1 MPSGAR
7 WALVVVT
14 GALSILFGVA
24 LVQRFSSPAAVDKT
38 TAKKAVE
45 TSSSAETGRSVSG
58 TAEAGSPGVSDRS
71 RATPADTG
79 ALRKIL
85 LQYRNSRPF
94 QVELIGD
101 FNDWQP
107 GKHVMARGMDH
118 MWRVT
123 VPLAPGRFGYQFV
136 VDGKTIRDPANRR
149 FQKDPRRG
157 LISIVEVKPKSR

>member
-1 MPSGAR
+1 M
-7 WALVVVT
+7 
-14 GALSILFGVA
+14 LSILFGIA
-24 LVQRFSSPAAVDKT
+24 LVQKLSAPPQGRVGAASSPPAVSSRP
-38 TAKKAVE
+38 AVSTPVAPAPD
-45 TSSSAETGRSVSG
+45 TS
-58 TAEAGSPGVSDRS
+58 P
-71 RATPADTG
+71 
-79 ALRKIL
+79 LRKIL
-85 LQYRNSRPF
+85 FQYRNSRPF

-157 LISIVEVKPKSR
+157 LLSIVEVKPKSR

>member
-7 WALVVVT
+7 WALVAVT

-24 LVQRFSSPAAVDKT
+24 LVQKLSAPAAVDKS
-38 TAKKAVE
+38 AVKKVVE
-45 TSSSAETGRSVSG
+45 TSSSAATGRSMSG
-58 TAEAGSPGVSDRS
+58 AAEAGSPSNPEKS
-71 RATPADTG
+71 HATPAATG
-79 ALRKIL
+79 SLRKIL
-85 LQYRNSRPF
+85 FQYRNSRPF

-101 FNDWQP
+101 FNDWEP
-107 GKHVMARGMDH
+107 GKHVMARGLDH